1 MRERLVVKS
10 FGPIKELDIEFRK
23 VTIFIGDQGMGKSC
37 VAKLFSMFKWLEKVL
52 TQKRYPENY
61 FVSHNRF
68 ITKLCAYNR
77 MESFVGP
84 DSYIK
89 YEGDAYNFE
98 FESNKEFKISAKG
111 KEVEG
116 ISKIMYVPAER
127 AILSVAENK
136 PRLLKELPDSS
147 ETFYEE
153 FVNAK
158 KSFQDGFALPFDG
171 LRFEYD
177 SLNDAGWIRG
187 ENYRVRLVSAS
198 SGIQSSLPMCIV
210 TEYLSKKIA
219 SREEVKMSKEEKD
232 RLERRVTEII
242 QNDSYSNTIKDIM
255 IRQLSASSVFDSLIN
270 VIEEPELSLFPK
282 SQMRVLYSLIASNAS
297 SKKNMLVLTTHSP
310 HTLAIINTMIMGGK
324 ARARAEAESNEVM
337 MEETNKVLPAEY
349 QLSSDEVAVY
359 RLDNDSDAYCKTVMN
374 PKTGLISKNE
384 LDAASDDI
392 MKVFNSLY
400 RSYASTFRR

>member
-147 ETFYEE
+147 ETFYDE

-310 HTLAIINTMIMGGK
+310 YTLAIINTMIMGGK

-392 MKVFNSLY
+392 MKVFNNH
-400 RSYASTFRR
+400 RCFFRTNG

>member
-147 ETFYEE
+147 ETFYDE

-310 HTLAIINTMIMGGK
+310 YTLAIINTMIMGGK

-349 QLSSDEVAVY
+349 QLSSDEVAIY

>member
-147 ETFYEE
+147 ETFYDE

-310 HTLAIINTMIMGGK
+310 YTLAIINTMIMGGK

>member
-147 ETFYEE
+147 ETFYDE

-310 HTLAIINTMIMGGK
+310 YTLDIINTMIMGGK

>member
-1 MRERLVVKS
+1 
-10 FGPIKELDIEFRK
+10 
-23 VTIFIGDQGMGKSC
+23 
-37 VAKLFSMFKWLEKVL
+37 
-52 TQKRYPENY
+52 
-61 FVSHNRF
+61 
-68 ITKLCAYNR
+68 
-77 MESFVGP
+77 
-84 DSYIK
+84 
-89 YEGDAYNFE
+89 
-98 FESNKEFKISAKG
+98 
-111 KEVEG
+111 
-116 ISKIMYVPAER
+116 
-127 AILSVAENK
+127 
-136 PRLLKELPDSS
+136 
-147 ETFYEE
+147 
-153 FVNAK
+153 
-158 KSFQDGFALPFDG
+158 
-171 LRFEYD
+171 
-177 SLNDAGWIRG
+177 
-187 ENYRVRLVSAS
+187 
-198 SGIQSSLPMCIV
+198 
-210 TEYLSKKIA
+210 
-219 SREEVKMSKEEKD
+219 MSKEEKD

-310 HTLAIINTMIMGGK
+310 YTLAIINTMIMGGK